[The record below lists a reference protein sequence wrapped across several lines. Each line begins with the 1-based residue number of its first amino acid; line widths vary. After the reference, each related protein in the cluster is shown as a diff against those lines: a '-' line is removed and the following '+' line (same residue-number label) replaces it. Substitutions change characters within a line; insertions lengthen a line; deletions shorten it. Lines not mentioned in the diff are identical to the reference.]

1 MREQLSAFKARR
13 TSDVAA
19 SFERFDSSENFP
31 SLE

>member
-1 MREQLSAFKARR
+1 MREQFAFKARR

-19 SFERFDSSENFP
+19 SFERFDSSEKFP